1 MHRRTRPPIAYTIAL
16 LVATILPI
24 GCADADRIDVVPV
37 LTNGNCQTTEIG
49 VRLIDYATL
58 AAFRATHLI
67 GMTESP
73 EATKKPLHLIA
84 IVPGE
89 YPTPGYTVA
98 LQAAPELVDGAMTL
112 KIKVEHPAKDS
123 ILAQMIT
130 HPCLVVGVADPAVGH
145 VRVTDE
151 TAKLIGELDLPK

>member
-1 MHRRTRPPIAYTIAL
+1 MYRSIAL
-16 LVATILPI
+16 AAALALPM

-37 LTNGNCQTTEIG
+37 LTNGNCQTKESG

-58 AAFRATHLI
+58 ATFRATHLI
-67 GMTESP
+67 GMTESA
-73 EATKKPLHLIA
+73 EATKNPLHLIA

-98 LQAAPELVDGAMTL
+98 LQAAPELTGGAMTL
-112 KIKVEHPAKDS
+112 KVKVEHPAKDA

-130 HPCLVVGVADPAVGH
+130 HPCLVVGVADPAVSH
-145 VRVTDE
+145 VRVLDE
-151 TAKLIGELDLPK
+151 NAVVLGEVDLPK